1 MCINGEN
8 FTYDSLSLL
17 EYAKLK
23 GINLELIA
31 LELNGRIISKDE
43 FNNIVFKQGD
53 KVEILSFV
61 GGG

>member
-8 FTYDSLSLL
+8 FTQDSLSLL

-31 LELNGRIISKDE
+31 LELNGRIIPKDE
-43 FNNIVFKQGD
+43 FGKITFKQGD

>member
-8 FTYDSLSLL
+8 FTHDSLSLL

-23 GINLELIA
+23 RINLELIA
-31 LELNGRIISKDE
+31 LELNGRIIPKDE

>member
-43 FNNIVFKQGD
+43 FSNIVFKQGD